1 MVIIP
6 PASTKLIGGY
16 TGITLSVC
24 PSVDRIVS
32 ALYLQQ
38 YSSDPFHICT
48 SYQATSEGVSR
59 VMPISKFKNLKF
71 WRIFKICNFD
81 FVIFWLGIQY
91 DSMVWVI
98 MRWHLQQYSSD
109 PFNICTSYQATSEGV
124 SRVMSVSKFKNLK
137 FWRISK
143 SCNFDFVIFWLGIQ
157 YDSMVWVIM
166 RRRGVSSERRRSS
179 CFSLRQFSPKY

>member
-1 MVIIP
+1 MLALLILCTTSYCFSHLSDFNYLFNQRIHLSYSLFIP

-38 YSSDPFHICT
+38 YSLDPFYICT

-59 VMPISKFKNLKF
+59 VMSVSKFKNLKF

-98 MRWHLQQYSSD
+98 MR
-109 PFNICTSYQATSEGV
+109 
-124 SRVMSVSKFKNLK
+124 
-137 FWRISK
+137 
-143 SCNFDFVIFWLGIQ
+143 
-157 YDSMVWVIM
+157 
-166 RRRGVSSERRRSS
+166 RRGVSSERRRSS
-179 CFSLRQFSPKY
+179 CSSSISQYIEYQYVCRYMNAYLYNVCVIYVHTCTN